1 MDRSMP
7 ASAQPANPETTAPDT
22 SDSQGLLDR
31 ALASHGEGRAQE
43 AAGLYETFLA
53 LQPDH
58 ALALHNLGVLRADE
72 GRNAEAAELIGRA
85 AAADPTSAA
94 THANL
99 GSLLL
104 GLGRSE
110 EARASF
116 ERALEIEPANHGA
129 LTGLGDVLAAGRDLD
144 AAEASYLRAID
155 VDPNYTPALT
165 GLGIAL
171 MRKGQPREAGERF
184 CQVLA
189 LQPRSAR
196 AHYNV
201 ANALKA
207 LGRLQEA
214 ASMFLDAL
222 RLAPNFADAWTNLGN
237 LMQTMNDPEEALVC
251 HRRASE
257 LTPHDPR
264 VRLNLGQVLKD
275 RGDAYAAKAE
285 LEAALRL
292 DPQNVAAELSLC
304 MAELEMTY
312 PDEAAIQDSR
322 TAYAS
327 RLDALIAR
335 YDQSPDPERYAS
347 AIGMSQ
353 PFYLPYQGMD
363 DLELQSRYG
372 RFVCRVMQGRRPAAA
387 FASQPA
393 ANERIRVGVVSG
405 FFRAHSNW
413 KAPIRGWIEH
423 LDRSRFEVI
432 GYFTGV
438 VEDEI
443 TQEARALCD
452 RFHQGVPGIE
462 AWREQ
467 ILADAPHVLIYPE
480 IGMDPVSVQLAA
492 QRLAPLQCASWGHPH
507 TSGMPTID
515 AFISSD
521 LMEPAGADAHYSERL
536 VRLPGLGIRVEPV
549 QEEPDPIDRAT
560 LGLRESATV
569 FWCAQSLPKYLPRFD
584 DIYPRIAQQVGDC
597 QFVFIGLAQRSQ
609 AESQFFARLKAAFA
623 RAGLDFERHCAL
635 LPRLGRRQ
643 FLGALSC
650 ADVLLDSLEWSGCNS
665 TLESLGADLPMVAFD
680 GKFMRGRHTAA
691 MLEIMEL
698 GEFVAGSV
706 DDYVQTAV
714 RLGLDPAARGAARAA
729 IAERK
734 LRLYR
739 DDRCVRA
746 LEDFIETAVRHGDL
760 FTDRDAQH

>member
-1 MDRSMP
+1 MS
-7 ASAQPANPETTAPDT
+7 ASAQPEIAESSVPVSANG
-22 SDSQGLLDR
+22 QGLLDR
-31 ALASHGEGRAQE
+31 ALALHGEGQVKE
-43 AAGLYETFLA
+43 AAILYEAFLTVR
-53 LQPDH
+53 PDH
-58 ALALHNLGVLRADE
+58 ALALHNLGVLRAGE
-72 GRNAEAAELIGRA
+72 GRSAEAAELIGRA
-85 AAADPTSAA
+85 VAADPTSAA
-94 THANL
+94 AHANL

-104 GLGRSE
+104 GLGRTD
-110 EARASF
+110 EARVAL

-129 LTGLGDVLAAGRDLD
+129 LTGLGDVLTAAQELEQ
-144 AAEASYLRAID
+144 AEQSYLRALD
-155 VDPNYTPALT
+155 ADPAYTPALT

-214 ASMFLDAL
+214 ASVYLDAL
-222 RLAPNFADAWTNLGN
+222 KLAPNFADAWTNLGN
-237 LMQTMNDPEEALVC
+237 LMQTLNDPEEALVC
-251 HRRASE
+251 HRRAAE

-275 RGDAYAAKAE
+275 RGEAHAAKAE

-292 DPQNVAAELSLC
+292 DPSSIAAELSLC
-304 MAELEMTY
+304 MAELAITY
-312 PDEAAIQDSR
+312 PDESELQASR
-322 TAYAS
+322 SRYAS

-335 YDQSPDPERYAS
+335 YDQNPDPERFAP

-353 PFYLPYQGMD
+353 PFHLPYHGQD

-372 RFVCRVMQGRRPAAA
+372 RFVCRVMRDRHAAATLAAPPAAD
-387 FASQPA
+387 
-393 ANERIRVGVVSG
+393 ERIRVGVVSG

-413 KAPIRGWIEH
+413 KAPIRGWIAH

-432 GYFTGV
+432 GCYTGIT
-438 VEDEI
+438 EDEC
-443 TQEARALCD
+443 TQEARGLCD
-452 RFHQGVPGIE
+452 RFHQGLPGVD
-462 AWREQ
+462 AWRER

-480 IGMDPVSVQLAA
+480 IGMDPMSVQLAA
-492 QRLAPLQCASWGHPH
+492 QRLAPVQCASWGHPH

-521 LMEPAGADAHYSERL
+521 LMEPAGADAHYTEKL
-536 VRLPGLGIRVEPV
+536 VRLPGLGIWAEPV
-549 QEEPDPIDRAT
+549 QEEPDAIDRAT
-560 LGLRESATV
+560 LGLRDSATV
-569 FWCAQSLPKYLPRFD
+569 FWCAQSLPKYLPRYD
-584 DIYPRIAQQVGDC
+584 DIYPRIAQAVGDC

-609 AESQFFARLKAAFA
+609 AESQFFERLKSAFE
-623 RAGLDFERHCAL
+623 RAGMDFARHCAM
-635 LPRLGRRQ
+635 LPRLSKGQ
-643 FLGALSC
+643 FLGALTC

-665 TLESLGADLPMVAFD
+665 TLESLGADLPMVAFE
-680 GKFMRGRHTAA
+680 GSFMRGRHTAA

-714 RLGLDPAARGAARAA
+714 RLGVDPAARDAARAA
-729 IAERK
+729 ISASK
-734 LRLYR
+734 HRLYR
-739 DDRCVRA
+739 DDHCVRA
-746 LEDFIETAVRHGDL
+746 LEDFIEAAVRGGL
-760 FTDRDAQH
+760 FAGRHARH